1 MDLIQVRNPNLF
13 KDMLQETLYE
23 QKKTA
28 TLEVLKVSKA
38 YPSLVNDNDNFYIEC
53 KILSDL
59 PNCKGYE
66 VDSEGKAIKD
76 KRGNKK
82 VITLN
87 ATGEII
93 SLNYQL
99 KPVGEELYKVSTS
112 TNLFQILNYAFKVKG
127 IVPKSNTQGFNN
139 ITIEEI
145 QEGLTGVTM
154 TVRSVFH
161 TKTKYN
167 PYLRLEAIERDSTSS
182 EN

>member
-1 MDLIQVRNPNLF
+1 MELIQTRNPNLF

-28 TLEVLKVSKA
+28 ILEVLKVSGA
-38 YPSLVNDNDNFYIEC
+38 YPSKVNDQDNFYIEC

-59 PNCKGYE
+59 PDCKGYD
-66 VDSEGKAIKD
+66 VDNEGKPIKD
-76 KRGNKK
+76 DRGNKK

-99 KPVGEELYKVSTS
+99 KPVGENLYKISTS
-112 TNLFQILNYAFKVKG
+112 TNLYQILNYAFKSKG

-145 QEGLTGVTM
+145 QEGLNGVTM
-154 TVRSVFH
+154 EVKAELQ
-161 TKTKYN
+161 TKTKYK
-167 PYLRLEAIERDSTSS
+167 PYLRLIANERDLV
-182 EN
+182 E

>member
-66 VDSEGKAIKD
+66 VDSEGKPIKD

-112 TNLFQILNYAFKVKG
+112 TNLFQILNYAFKVNG
-127 IVPKSNTQGFNN
+127 LVPSNNTQGFNN

-145 QEGLTGVTM
+145 QEGLKGVTM
-154 TVRSVFH
+154 TVRSVLH

>member
-1 MDLIQVRNPNLF
+1 MDLIQTRNPNLF
-13 KDMLQETLYE
+13 KDMFQETLYE

-28 TLEVLKVSKA
+28 TLEVLKVSGT
-38 YPSLVNDNDNFYIEC
+38 YPSLVNDNDNFYVEC

-66 VDSEGKAIKD
+66 VDSNGKAIKD
-76 KRGNKK
+76 QRGNKT

-93 SLNYQL
+93 SLPYQL
-99 KPVGEELYKVSTS
+99 KPVGEDLYKVSTS
-112 TNLFQILNYAFKVKG
+112 TNLFQILNYAFKSKG
-127 IVPKSNTQGFNN
+127 IVPQSNNKGFDN

-154 TVRSVFH
+154 KVKSELN

-167 PYLRLEAIERDSTSS
+167 PYLRLIAIE
-182 EN
+182 EE

>member
-13 KDMLQETLYE
+13 KDMFQETLYE

-28 TLEVLKVSKA
+28 TLQVLKVSKA

-59 PNCKGYE
+59 PDCKGYE
-66 VDSEGKAIKD
+66 VDSEGKPLKD
-76 KRGNKK
+76 ERGNKK
-82 VITLN
+82 VLTGIN

-99 KPVGEELYKVSTS
+99 KPVGEDLYKISTS
-112 TNLFQILNYAFKVKG
+112 TNLWQILNYAFKVNKL
-127 IVPKSNTQGFNN
+127 VPSNNTQGFNN

-145 QEGLTGVTM
+145 QEGLKGVTM
-154 TVRSVFH
+154 TVRSVLH
-161 TKTKYN
+161 TQTKYN

-182 EN
+182 

>member
-13 KDMLQETLYE
+13 KDMFQETLYN

-28 TLEVLKVSKA
+28 TLEVLKVSGT

-53 KILSDL
+53 KILSEL

-66 VDSEGKAIKD
+66 VDSEGKPIKD
-76 KRGNKK
+76 KRGKK
-82 VITLN
+82 KIINVN

-93 SLNYQL
+93 SLPYQL
-99 KPVGEELYKVSTS
+99 KPIPEKQDLYKVSTS
-112 TNLFQILNYAFKVKG
+112 TNLYQILNYAFKVKG
-127 IVPKSNTQGFNN
+127 LVPKSNTKGFDN
-139 ITIEEI
+139 ISIEEI

-154 TVRSVFH
+154 TVRSVLH

-167 PYLRLEAIERDSTSS
+167 PYLRLEAIERDLQ
-182 EN
+182 

>member
-13 KDMLQETLYE
+13 KDMFQETLYE

-28 TLEVLKVSKA
+28 TLEVLKVSGT

-59 PNCKGYE
+59 PDCKGYE
-66 VDSEGKAIKD
+66 VNGEGKPIKD
-76 KRGNKK
+76 ERGKK
-82 VITLN
+82 KIIKVN

-93 SLNYQL
+93 SLPYQL

-112 TNLFQILNYAFKVKG
+112 TNLYQILNYAFKVKG

-139 ITIEEI
+139 ISIEEI
-145 QEGLTGVTM
+145 QEGLKGVTM
-154 TVRSVFH
+154 TVRSVLH
-161 TKTKYN
+161 TQTKYN
-167 PYLRLEAIERDSTSS
+167 PYLRLEAIERDTVQSS
-182 EN
+182 

>member
-66 VDSEGKAIKD
+66 VDSEGKPIKD

-99 KPVGEELYKVSTS
+99 KPIGEDLYKISTS

-127 IVPKSNTQGFNN
+127 IVPSNNTQGFNN

-154 TVRSVFH
+154 TVRSVLH

>member
-1 MDLIQVRNPNLF
+1 MDLIQTRNPNLF

-28 TLEVLKVSKA
+28 TLEILKVSGT
-38 YPSLVNDNDNFYIEC
+38 YPSLVNDQDNFYIEA

-66 VDSEGKAIKD
+66 VDNEGKIIKD
-76 KRGNKK
+76 ERGNKK

-99 KPVGEELYKVSTS
+99 RPIPERQDLYKVSTS
-112 TNLFQILNYAFKVKG
+112 TNLYQILNYAFKVKG
-127 IVPKSNTQGFNN
+127 LVPKSNTQGFDN
-139 ITIEEI
+139 ISIEEI

-154 TVRSVFH
+154 KVRAELQ

-167 PYLRLEAIERDSTSS
+167 PYLRLVAIER
-182 EN
+182 EPQRV

>member
-1 MDLIQVRNPNLF
+1 MDLIQTRNPNLF
-13 KDMLQETLYE
+13 KDMFQETLYE

-28 TLEVLKVSKA
+28 TLEVLKVSGT

-66 VDSEGKAIKD
+66 VDSNGKAIKD
-76 KRGNKK
+76 QRGNKT

-93 SLNYQL
+93 SLPYQL
-99 KPVGEELYKVSTS
+99 KPVGEDLYKVSTS
-112 TNLFQILNYAFKVKG
+112 TNLFQILNYAFKSKG
-127 IVPKSNTQGFNN
+127 TVPQSNNKGFDN

-154 TVRSVFH
+154 KVKSELN

-167 PYLRLEAIERDSTSS
+167 PYLRLIAIE
-182 EN
+182 EE